1 MEIPSATPA
10 STSTKT
16 KSKKPSAESEK
27 TAGGEKKPSAPRRKK
42 TPATDSSAS
51 APEVRIV
58 GEHLQQ
64 TAGADAHALF
74 LMIATAAYYRAEQR
88 SFAPGQDLDD
98 WLEAERQVHASSQ

>member
-16 KSKKPSAESEK
+16 KSKKPAESEK
-27 TAGGEKKPSAPRRKK
+27 TASGEKKPSATRRKK
-42 TPATDSSAS
+42 TLATDSSAS